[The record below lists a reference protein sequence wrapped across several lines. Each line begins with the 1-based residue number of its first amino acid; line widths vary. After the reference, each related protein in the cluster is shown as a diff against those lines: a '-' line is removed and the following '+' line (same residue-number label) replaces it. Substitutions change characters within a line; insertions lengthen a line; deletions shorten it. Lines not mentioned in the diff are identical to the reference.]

1 MDSAIR
7 RARWTQIPGLV
18 SRRFRVCKAC
28 QLRRV
33 VGNRNRKPDAGP
45 SPWAV
50 ARLLLAADRWIE
62 IWRQRTPTDADGRYD
77 PGVLCL
83 STFMST
89 NHAARNRYEQD
100 AHPGMQEHSESFE
113 SGPKTGKAPLDDS
126 ISRKKR
132 SSPRLVQ
139 ETARPEAPAGWSTRA
154 LPVLQRLS
162 ERFISAHVGTERA
175 GFSFEPSETKTD
187 NAETD
192 IQGLSSSS
200 SLSSANEHL
209 TGASPSKR
217 HRNVWE
223 KVFHPGGRSYPGKS
237 QFDTDDSSAAG
248 EPTGQ
253 SISEIY
259 SRRFSAEQQRTPP

>member
-1 MDSAIR
+1 
-7 RARWTQIPGLV
+7 
-18 SRRFRVCKAC
+18 
-28 QLRRV
+28 
-33 VGNRNRKPDAGP
+33 
-45 SPWAV
+45 
-50 ARLLLAADRWIE
+50 
-62 IWRQRTPTDADGRYD
+62 
-77 PGVLCL
+77 
-83 STFMST
+83 MST
-89 NHAARNRYEQD
+89 NHATRNRYEQD
-100 AHPGMQEHSESFE
+100 ARPGMQQHSESFE
-113 SGPKTGKAPLDDS
+113 SGPKTERALSDDS
-126 ISRKKR
+126 ASSKKR

-139 ETARPEAPAGWSTRA
+139 ETALPEAPVGWSTRA

-175 GFSFEPSETKTD
+175 GFSFEPSEAKTD

-192 IQGLSSSS
+192 MHGLPSSSS
-200 SLSSANEHL
+200 SPANEHL
-209 TGASPSKR
+209 TGASPPKR